1 MRQQSPSKSNIRRVL
16 SRLFHNYDDV
26 FVLHSVADPAIFT
39 LRKEV
44 EMPRRSP
51 FPILLSDSE
60 REQLEAMA
68 RRYTAPYF
76 EVVRA
81 RVVLLAADGLE
92 NQVIGERLDLPR
104 QVVSKWRKR
113 FYTLRLE
120 GLSDQPRSG
129 RPAGFS
135 PSRHRAGEGARL

>member
-1 MRQQSPSKSNIRRVL
+1 
-16 SRLFHNYDDV
+16 LF
-26 FVLHSVADPAIFT
+26 STADWVIFT
-39 LRKEV
+39 PRKEV

-60 REQLEAMA
+60 RKQLDAMA

-81 RVVLLAADGLE
+81 KLILLAAEGLE
-92 NQVIGERLDLPR
+92 NQVIGERLGLPR

-113 FYTLRLE
+113 FYTRRLE

-135 PSRHRAGEGARL
+135 PSRARTGEGARL

>member
-1 MRQQSPSKSNIRRVL
+1 ML
-16 SRLFHNYDDV
+16 SSSLHKYDDV
-26 FVLHSVADPAIFT
+26 FTLFSAADQVIFA

-44 EMPRRSP
+44 EMPRHSP
-51 FPILLSDSE
+51 FPILLSDTE
-60 REQLEAMA
+60 REQLEAVA
-68 RRYTAPYF
+68 RKYTAPYF

-81 RVVLLAADGLE
+81 KLVLLAADGLE
-92 NQVIGERLDLPR
+92 NQVIAERLGWPR

-113 FYTLRLE
+113 FYTHRLE

-135 PSRHRAGEGARL
+135 PSRGRAGQGAGL

>member
-1 MRQQSPSKSNIRRVL
+1 
-16 SRLFHNYDDV
+16 
-26 FVLHSVADPAIFT
+26 
-39 LRKEV
+39 
-44 EMPRRSP
+44 MPRRSP

-68 RRYTAPYF
+68 RKYTAPYF

-81 RVVLLAADGLE
+81 KLVLLAADGLE
-92 NQVIGERLDLPR
+92 NQVIGERLGLPR

-113 FYTLRLE
+113 FYTRRLE

-135 PSRHRAGEGARL
+135 PSRGRAGEGARL

>member
-1 MRQQSPSKSNIRRVL
+1 L
-16 SRLFHNYDDV
+16 S
-26 FVLHSVADPAIFT
+26 SAADPLIFT

-81 RVVLLAADGLE
+81 KLVLLAADGLE
-92 NQVIGERLDLPR
+92 NQVIAERLDLPR

-113 FYTLRLE
+113 FYAHRLE

-129 RPAGFS
+129 RPAGFP
-135 PSRHRAGEGARL
+135 PSSRRAGKGARL

>member
-1 MRQQSPSKSNIRRVL
+1 ML
-16 SRLFHNYDDV
+16 SRQLHNYDDV
-26 FVLHSVADPAIFT
+26 FALLSAADSAIFT

-60 REQLEAMA
+60 REQLESMA
-68 RRYTAPYF
+68 RKYTAPYF

-81 RVVLLAADGLE
+81 KLVLLAADGLE
-92 NQVIGERLDLPR
+92 NQVIGERLGLPR

-113 FYTLRLE
+113 FYTHRLE

-135 PSRHRAGEGARL
+135 PSRGRAGEGARL

>member
-1 MRQQSPSKSNIRRVL
+1 
-16 SRLFHNYDDV
+16 
-26 FVLHSVADPAIFT
+26 
-39 LRKEV
+39 
-44 EMPRRSP
+44 MPRRSP

-68 RRYTAPYF
+68 RKYTAPYF

-81 RVVLLAADGLE
+81 KLVLLAAEGLE
-92 NQVIGERLDLPR
+92 NQVIAERLGLPR

-113 FYTLRLE
+113 FYAQRLE

-135 PSRHRAGEGARL
+135 PSRGRSGEGARL